1 MMAEPTRRPE
11 CEPLNEWHGGEEM
24 PTLLPEL
31 VRVVE
36 RAVAQF
42 VRRYPPPARYDCTE
56 WRAECLGEAWRCVGD
71 ALRTYDPTRGVLGTY
86 VGRAAWRH
94 LLDFRA
100 RECRWAQRACVSLD
114 VPKVSPDGEACECEW
129 VDPASEGLEQVVCER
144 VAVEQALAALSEAD
158 RQLVEWVWMEG
169 MSQVEAAARLGV
181 SQQAVAKHLK
191 RVKAWLRAQLGEM
204 AENPGDVGC
213 ILEGSTENY
222 R

>member
-1 MMAEPTRRPE
+1 MRRSAPD
-11 CEPLNEWHGGEEM
+11 L
-24 PTLLPEL
+24 T
-31 VRVVE
+31 RVVE
-36 RAVAQF
+36 QIVARF
-42 VRRYPPPARYDCTE
+42 VRRFPTPPRYDRAE

-71 ALRTYDPTRGVLGTY
+71 ALRTYDPTRGALGTY
-86 VGRAAWRH
+86 VGRAVWRH

-144 VAVEQALAALSEAD
+144 VAVEQVLAALSEAD

-181 SQQAVAKHLK
+181 SQQAVAKRLV
-191 RVKAWLRAQLGEM
+191 RVKAWLRTRLEEIAK
-204 AENPGDVGC
+204 NSGDGSC
-213 ILEGSTENY
+213 ILEGSTENLW
-222 R
+222 